1 MLVKDPLMITFFTS
15 IGLAASFKMLK
26 QGGPQVFIF
35 LMIASV
41 LVILQDVLAVAL
53 SYATGIHPLLG
64 MLAGSITTV
73 SYTHLHLYAQ
83 LQEYVNFV

>member
-1 MLVKDPLMITFFTS
+1 
-15 IGLAASFKMLK
+15 MLK

-53 SYATGIHPLLG
+53 SYATGIHP
-64 MLAGSITTV
+64 V
-73 SYTHLHLYAQ
+73 SYTHLARTYRERRNRDRIPERTPRL
-83 LQEYVNFV
+83 